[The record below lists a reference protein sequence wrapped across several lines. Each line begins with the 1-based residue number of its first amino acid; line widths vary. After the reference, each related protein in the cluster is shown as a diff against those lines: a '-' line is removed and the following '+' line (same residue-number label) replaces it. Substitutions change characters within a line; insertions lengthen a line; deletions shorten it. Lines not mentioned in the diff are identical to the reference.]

1 MTLPKSIGIKLYDDS
16 FVPVLTEGE
25 TKNKRVIL
33 TTGKDNQKKAVIEI
47 YEGTSAKCSEN
58 EYLGKLSIKL
68 DRATNKGEPA
78 FEVNLRLDDNG
89 VLYAKAWDQDS
100 KEESELV
107 IENMASNR
115 ITQENM
121 TDEEIS
127 NYEDTQVQELPVE
140 ETEKY
145 EDHHVD
151 SLQYENTSYKNANIY
166 NDDDDSRKKRIILG
180 VIIAVLL
187 IAIIILII
195 LCCKSCSSN
204 ESISAVRQ
212 KSVSTQITEPS
223 VSTPVDVKEPKES
236 DDVTILQ
243 ETKGQTEIETEEPPE
258 REITPPEPEAE
269 PEVVVKKEEPA
280 GMNVLEGQKHY
291 VRYGDNLWNI
301 CKRYYGDPWYYP
313 DLAKQNNIAVPRRI
327 YAGQYIIIPQKSK
340 VQRWDFSN

>member
-58 EYLGKLSIKL
+58 EYLGKLLIEL
-68 DRATNKGEPA
+68 DRSTNKGEPA

-89 VLYAKAWDQDS
+89 VLYAKAWDQES
-100 KEESELV
+100 KKESELV
-107 IENMASNR
+107 IENVASNR
-115 ITQENM
+115 ITQENL

-127 NYEDTQVQELPVE
+127 KYEDTQVQELLAD
-140 ETEKY
+140 ETERY

-166 NDDDDSRKKRIILG
+166 NDEDDSWKKRVILG
-180 VIIAVLL
+180 IIISVLL
-187 IAIIILII
+187 IGIIILII
-195 LCCKSCSSN
+195 LCCRSCSSERN
-204 ESISAVRQ
+204 LGVITQ
-212 KSVSTQITEPS
+212 KTVSTKITEPS
-223 VSTPVDVKEPKES
+223 VSAPVDIKE
-236 DDVTILQ
+236 
-243 ETKGQTEIETEEPPE
+243 PE
-258 REITPPEPEAE
+258 REIPAPEPEPAKE
-269 PEVVVKKEEPA
+269 IVEKEEPI
-280 GMNVLEGQKHY
+280 GVNVLEGQKHY
-291 VRYGDNLWNI
+291 IRYGDNLWNI

-340 VQRWDFSN
+340 VQRWDFSK

>member
-58 EYLGKLSIKL
+58 EYLGKLSIEL
-68 DRATNKGEPA
+68 DRSTNKGEPA

-89 VLYAKAWDQDS
+89 VLYAKAWDQES

-107 IENMASNR
+107 IENVVSNR
-115 ITQENM
+115 ITQESL
-121 TDEEIS
+121 TDEEIAK
-127 NYEDTQVQELPVE
+127 YEDTQVQELLAD
-140 ETEKY
+140 ETEKH
-145 EDHHVD
+145 EDSHVD

-166 NDDDDSRKKRIILG
+166 NDDDDSWKKRVILG
-180 VIIAVLL
+180 IIICVLL
-187 IAIIILII
+187 IGIIILII
-195 LCCKSCSSN
+195 LCCKSCSS
-204 ESISAVRQ
+204 EEKLGGITQ
-212 KSVSTQITEPS
+212 KTVSTKITEPS
-223 VSTPVDVKEPKES
+223 VSAPVDIKE
-236 DDVTILQ
+236 
-243 ETKGQTEIETEEPPE
+243 PE
-258 REITPPEPEAE
+258 REIPAPPAPEPE
-269 PEVVVKKEEPA
+269 PVVEQTIEKEEPA
-280 GMNVLEGQKHY
+280 GVNVLEGQKHY
-291 VRYGDNLWNI
+291 IRYGDNLWNI

-340 VQRWDFSN
+340 VQRWDFSK

>member
-58 EYLGKLSIKL
+58 EYLGKLSIEL
-68 DRATNKGEPA
+68 DRSTNKGEPA

-89 VLYAKAWDQDS
+89 VLYAKAWDQES
-100 KEESELV
+100 KKESELV

-115 ITQENM
+115 ITQENL

-127 NYEDTQVQELPVE
+127 KYEDTQVQELPAE

-166 NDDDDSRKKRIILG
+166 NDDDDSWKKRLVLG
-180 VIIAVLL
+180 IIIAVLL
-187 IAIIILII
+187 IGIIILIV
-195 LCCKSCSSN
+195 LCCRSCSSKEN
-204 ESISAVRQ
+204 VSAVTQ
-212 KSVSTQITEPS
+212 KTVSTQITEPS
-223 VSTPVDVKEPKES
+223 VSDPIDIKE
-236 DDVTILQ
+236 
-243 ETKGQTEIETEEPPE
+243 PE
-258 REITPPEPEAE
+258 REIPAPEPEPAT
-269 PEVVVKKEEPA
+269 EVEETVEKEEPA
-280 GMNVLEGQKHY
+280 GVNVLEGQKHY
-291 VRYGDNLWNI
+291 IRYGDNLWNI

-340 VQRWDFSN
+340 VQRWDFSK

>member
-58 EYLGKLSIKL
+58 EYLGKLSIEL
-68 DRATNKGEPA
+68 DRSTNKGEPA

-89 VLYAKAWDQDS
+89 VLYAKAWDQES
-100 KEESELV
+100 KKESELV

-115 ITQENM
+115 ITQENL

-127 NYEDTQVQELPVE
+127 KYEDTQVQELPAE

-166 NDDDDSRKKRIILG
+166 NDDDDSWKKRVILG
-180 VIIAVLL
+180 IIIAVLL
-187 IAIIILII
+187 VGIIVLII
-195 LCCKSCSSN
+195 LCCKSCSSE
-204 ESISAVRQ
+204 ESVSVVTQ
-212 KSVSTQITEPS
+212 KTVSTQITEPS
-223 VSTPVDVKEPKES
+223 VSSPIDIKE
-236 DDVTILQ
+236 
-243 ETKGQTEIETEEPPE
+243 PE
-258 REITPPEPEAE
+258 REIPAPDPEPEPAAQPEETAE
-269 PEVVVKKEEPA
+269 KEEPV
-280 GMNVLEGQKHY
+280 GVNVLEGQKHY

-340 VQRWDFSN
+340 VQRWDFSK